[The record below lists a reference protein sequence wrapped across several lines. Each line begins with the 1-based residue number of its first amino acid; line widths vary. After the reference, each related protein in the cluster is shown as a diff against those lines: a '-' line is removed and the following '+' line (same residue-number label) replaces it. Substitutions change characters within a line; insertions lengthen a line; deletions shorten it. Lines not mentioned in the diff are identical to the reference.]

1 MWSDSGGQ
9 SDKGRGKSARNPI
22 KTYHEPLRVTPVP
35 STSRR
40 KPIADE
46 LPGLGVQ
53 PGQVNRIYSE
63 LQPCSLPRHECGE
76 MVRTTFQNA
85 RVTWSFEYGDFA
97 SRRRG
102 IQALGDAL
110 QDLVGQQ
117 RLQW

>member
-1 MWSDSGGQ
+1 
-9 SDKGRGKSARNPI
+9 
-22 KTYHEPLRVTPVP
+22 
-35 STSRR
+35 
-40 KPIADE
+40 
-46 LPGLGVQ
+46 
-53 PGQVNRIYSE
+53 
-63 LQPCSLPRHECGE
+63 